1 MTSVNLGARAIAG
14 GRAVAVVQVLRFGLQ
29 LLGMIALS
37 WLVSPADFGLVAIVV
52 AVLGV
57 ADVLRDLG
65 LSTAAVQARTLSS
78 QQASN
83 LFWLNLLVGVLMA
96 GMALVGAPMISSV
109 AGDDRLIGIAS
120 ALSVSVVLNAAQPQ
134 FQANLLRSLQFER
147 VAVTELASVGIGL
160 IAGVVMA
167 VMGWGYWALVGQILS
182 QAAALLLLRVAV
194 SSFRPGL
201 PRRGAEMRGLLTFG
215 ANLAGPQVLV
225 YLSSNLDTIIMGARY
240 SPDSVGQYRRASQLV
255 SLPLVQLMT
264 PLTSVAVAALSRCV
278 EESDR
283 FWRYFRRAQMASGYP
298 AAIGLALGA
307 INAGWLVELLFGPA
321 WQQTASFL
329 RILCLAGVLQITA
342 YPLYW
347 AFLALGRTRDHLGF
361 SIVSR
366 SILVI
371 SVLVGSLFGEFG
383 VPLGY
388 VVGVAIGWPFGFW
401 WLARIERRPI
411 RELIATPLRTA
422 GVAMAMVLAGWVGPQ
437 WIEGGSVLHPAV
449 VASLAAIVILVVVLC
464 LNRKLRTEIAF
475 AVRQVVG
482 RIWPAMGSKG
492 SDVESA

>member
-1 MTSVNLGARAIAG
+1 MTGVNLGARAIAG
-14 GRAVAVVQVLRFGLQ
+14 GRAVAIVQVLRFGLQ

-65 LSTAAVQARTLSS
+65 LSTAAVQARSLSR

-96 GMALVGAPMISSV
+96 GMALIGAPMISSV

-160 IAGVVMA
+160 ISGVVMA
-167 VMGWGYWALVGQILS
+167 MMDCGYWALVGQILS
-182 QAAALLLLRVAV
+182 QAAALLLLRVVA
-194 SSFRPGL
+194 STFRPGL
-201 PRRGAEMRGLLTFG
+201 PRRGVEMRSLLTFG
-215 ANLAGPQVLV
+215 ANLAGSQVLV

-264 PLTSVAVAALSRCV
+264 PLTSVAVAALSRCID
-278 EESDR
+278 ERDR
-283 FWRYFRRAQMASGYP
+283 FWRYFRRAQVTSGYP

-307 INAGWLVELLFGPA
+307 INAGWLVDLLFGPA

-329 RILCLAGVLQITA
+329 RILCIAGILQITA

-361 SIVSR
+361 SVVSR
-366 SILVI
+366 SILVVA
-371 SVLVGSLFGEFG
+371 VLAGSSFGEFG
-383 VPLGY
+383 VPVGY
-388 VVGVAIGWPFGFW
+388 VVGVAVAWPFGFW
-401 WLARIERRPI
+401 WLARIERRPT
-411 RELIATPLRTA
+411 RELIASPIRA
-422 GVAMAMVLAGWVGPQ
+422 ASVAMAMVLAGWIGPQ
-437 WIEGGSVLHPAV
+437 WIGASVVHPAAL
-449 VASLAAIVILVVVLC
+449 ASLAAIIVLVVMLC
-464 LNRKLRTEIAF
+464 VNRKLRAEVASAARQIA
-475 AVRQVVG
+475 G
-482 RIWPAMGSKG
+482 RIWPAMRSKG
-492 SDVESA
+492 GNVESA